1 MYISFNFKFNWRINI
16 WSIPYNYAEIL
27 YSTVGRTDPN
37 LDDVGLAFRNMGVS
51 ISELEEYIRHVEP
64 LPFAHEIVQFPA
76 PKKCN
81 LQIPNPSHKELQTRE
96 EHIEDYMPLL
106 YPTPE
111 GKGRRRLSS
120 VPPLSDNL
128 NLNCLQ
134 ILYIHVLRLFLG
146 LKDLLILINW
156 G

>member
-1 MYISFNFKFNWRINI
+1 MNYLYISIDFYFKSWINI
-16 WSIPYNYAEIL
+16 WSIPHNYAEIL

-111 GKGRRRLSS
+111 GKGRGRSNC
-120 VPPLSDNL
+120 VPPLSDNF
-128 NLNCLQ
+128 NLNCLE
-134 ILYIHVLRLFLG
+134 ILFIYMY
-146 LKDLLILINW
+146 
-156 G
+156 